1 MPYPAWLRPSAK
13 GYGKPYPYMTGEE
26 TMKKDEKQKQVEA
39 LRDELARAK
48 SVLLSGFEGLT
59 VAQDTDLRGKVAKA
73 GAKYRVVKNSLI
85 ERASQGSALESVASK
100 LRGTTSL
107 AYTQSDPVGLA
118 KIITAYAK
126 ENPVLVFKTGIVE
139 GRVVSLADLNALA
152 SLPSREALLSKVL
165 YLVKS
170 PAQKVASAL
179 AGMARSLVCVIQ
191 QGVKEK
197 KFSEGMAPS
206 GITNP

>member
-1 MPYPAWLRPSAK
+1 LPYPAWLRPSAK

>member
-1 MPYPAWLRPSAK
+1 
-13 GYGKPYPYMTGEE
+13 
-26 TMKKDEKQKQVEA
+26 MKKDEKQKQVEA
-39 LRDELARAK
+39 LRDELAKAK
-48 SVLLSGFEGLT
+48 SVLLSGFEGLK
-59 VAQDTDLRGKVAKA
+59 VAQDADLRGKVAKA

-85 ERASQGSALESVASK
+85 ERASQGSALESVAGK

-107 AYTQSDPVGLA
+107 AYTHSDPVGLA

-126 ENPVLVFKTGIVE
+126 ENPVLVFKTGVVE

-170 PAQKVASAL
+170 PAQSAASAL
-179 AGMARSLVCVIQ
+179 AGVARGLVCVIQ

-197 KFSEGMAPS
+197 KFSENAA
-206 GITNP
+206 NPVTRPG